1 MIGSRIAMGRGG
13 SRGGGAGGG
22 GRTFVRRSFRNDL
35 GEWECEIHI
44 ETTLEVRTR
53 VAGLTGVAVA
63 TRTPALWERK
73 VSGVYMECI
82 YLEFSYRMFV

>member
-1 MIGSRIAMGRGG
+1 MGRGG
-13 SRGGGAGGG
+13 SRGGSARGG
-22 GRTFVRRSFRNDL
+22 GRTFVRRSFRVDL
-35 GEWECEIHI
+35 GGWESEIYI

-73 VSGVYMECI
+73 VSGVYMERI
-82 YLEFSYRMFV
+82 YLELSYRTFV